1 MTGSR
6 QHKLCGILLFE
17 QELSTKT
24 TMQWFMVN
32 LVNGETLEKLTCEAK
47 VLHVINICFDKLY
60 SQNCTDKLID
70 NENMF

>member
-1 MTGSR
+1 
-6 QHKLCGILLFE
+6 
-17 QELSTKT
+17 
-24 TMQWFMVN
+24 MQWFMVN